1 MSVMKIFVVEDDD
14 WYSEFISYNLQLD
27 DDHEIVKFQNGKD
40 CLDRLKENPDIIT
53 LDYQLPDLKGE
64 EILRRIKDINPDI
77 EVIIISEQEKIETA
91 VELLKLG
98 AFDYIVKSKD
108 IRDRL
113 LNVLRNIK
121 KQKGLKKQID
131 SLQLEVEKKYDFE
144 NSIIGN
150 SKEIKKVFGLIEK
163 AINTNIVVTITGET
177 GTGKELVA
185 KAIHYNST
193 RRKEAFVAIN
203 MAAVPKDLIESELF
217 GHEKG
222 AFTGAQSTRIG
233 KFEEAS
239 GGTLFLDEIGEM
251 DLTLQAKLLRA
262 LQEKE
267 ITRVGSN
274 KVIKINCR
282 IIVAT
287 NRNLKQE
294 VKEKKFRDDLYYRLF
309 GITIEI
315 PPLRER
321 ESDIIILSRYFIQEY
336 CQENNLPAKLLSREA
351 QKKLLSYSYP
361 GNVRELKSVVEL
373 ALVMSNNQEIEEED
387 ITFGNDENDPE
398 VMSYELTLREH
409 NYRIVKSYLM
419 KYDENVKL
427 AADKLGIGFSTI
439 YRMLKQEEE
448 V

>member
-1 MSVMKIFVVEDDD
+1 
-14 WYSEFISYNLQLD
+14 
-27 DDHEIVKFQNGKD
+27 
-40 CLDRLKENPDIIT
+40 
-53 LDYQLPDLKGE
+53 
-64 EILRRIKDINPDI
+64 
-77 EVIIISEQEKIETA
+77 
-91 VELLKLG
+91 
-98 AFDYIVKSKD
+98 
-108 IRDRL
+108 
-113 LNVLRNIK
+113 
-121 KQKGLKKQID
+121 
-131 SLQLEVEKKYDFE
+131 VEKKYNYE
-144 NSIIGN
+144 KSIIGN

-185 KAIHYNST
+185 KAIHYNSI
-193 RRKEAFVAIN
+193 RKKEPLIAIN

-222 AFTGAQSTRIG
+222 AFTGAQATRIG

-267 ITRVGSN
+267 ITRIGSN
-274 KVIKINCR
+274 KVIKTNCR
-282 IIVAT
+282 IIVST

-294 VKEKKFRDDLYYRLF
+294 VKDKKFREDLFYRLF

-321 ESDIIILSRYFIQEY
+321 EHDILVLSRYFIREY
-336 CQENNLPAKLLSREA
+336 CKENNITVKDLSREA

-373 ALVMSNNQEIEEED
+373 AVVMSNNQEIETED
-387 ITFGNDENDPE
+387 IKFGNDELEPE
-398 VMSYELTLREH
+398 VMNYELTLREH
-409 NYRIVKSYLM
+409 NYRIVKSYLR
-419 KYDENVKL
+419 KYDENVKI
-427 AADKLGIGFSTI
+427 AAEKLGIGFSTI
-439 YRMLKQEEE
+439 YRMLKEETT
-448 V
+448 